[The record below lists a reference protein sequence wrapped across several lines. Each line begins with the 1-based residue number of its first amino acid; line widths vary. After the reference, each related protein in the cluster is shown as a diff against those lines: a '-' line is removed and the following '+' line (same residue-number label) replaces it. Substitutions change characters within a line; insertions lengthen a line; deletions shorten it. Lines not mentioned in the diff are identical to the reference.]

1 VASKKPAA
9 KKPKA
14 KKKSASSRKPAG
26 TRSGDTAPVPSD
38 DELRLA
44 YQIAVRNRSMDERVV
59 RLLSQG
65 KVKFAI
71 YGPGEEIHATATA
84 LAWLKATDGGKNFGF
99 CGHYRS
105 GTLYAMWCE
114 LTGRPD
120 FAKDVLRQQ
129 YSRATDPFSGGRNMV
144 NHLLDLDRGLL
155 PIQSPLGMNLGK
167 AAGYA
172 QSMKLNGISDGFTA
186 ASIGDG
192 TTAEIDLHDAMNA
205 ISVWSLPTCVAVT
218 DNAIAISTQAEDG
231 RGIKN
236 FEAYARAFDLEFF
249 SCDGRDFWACY
260 ETAYQVATYC
270 RTQQKGCLWHVHNMP
285 RLNGHS
291 SAGNYR
297 FDLEQDDPILSFGQQ
312 LVERGLFDETDICKR
327 VDGEGADYFAHHD
340 LGSVMGQEDQQVAA
354 WMVEVEAEPEPE
366 PSSIHQWI
374 RPAFPDCSDPKD
386 LGSRH
391 PTSVTYAGALR
402 AAQRDIFETYPS
414 AIWGQD
420 VGQLGGVMQATAGLK
435 DLYPDRVIDA
445 PINEPL
451 ILGTAV
457 GASMYPD
464 MRVLPEIQFGDYALN
479 AYHWLVHMGNLYW
492 SSIGQVSPAVI
503 LRMPTDPFG
512 GGAIYHSM
520 SVDGMF
526 SPIPG
531 LVLVMPSTSYDAYG
545 LLMSAADYGG
555 PVVFLEPKYC
565 YRRSLGPAFPDEP
578 AADDKVAIKE
588 LKTLIRKGGIPDV
601 GKGVRVPLGKGI
613 VRREGSDLTI
623 VSWGRGAI
631 FSEELAPKL
640 AEDGISAEVIDLRT
654 IVPPDM
660 DLVMTSVQK
669 TGRLLVVADDRP
681 FAGFHREIQSQVAEA
696 LPGVPVKAVG
706 MENVPAIAQSE
717 ALEEATAL
725 NPERIEAAAH
735 ALLGQAVSD
744 GASGPAGWNWVP
756 PRYFVG

>member
-1 VASKKPAA
+1 MAA
-9 KKPKA
+9 KKAKA
-14 KKKSASSRKPAG
+14 P
-26 TRSGDTAPVPSD
+26 
-38 DELRLA
+38 ELSTDQLLLA
-44 YQIAVRNRSMDERVV
+44 YRIAVRNRSMDERVV

-84 LAWLKATDGGKNFGF
+84 LAWHKATEGGKDFGF

-105 GTLYAMWCE
+105 GTLYAMWSE
-114 LTGRPD
+114 LCGRPD
-120 FAKDVLRQQ
+120 FARDVLRQQ

-144 NHLLDLDRGLL
+144 NHLEDIGRGLL

-167 AAGYA
+167 AVGYA
-172 QSMKLNGISDGFTA
+172 QAMRLNGTEAGFTA
-186 ASIGDG
+186 AAIGDG

-205 ISVWSLPTCVAVT
+205 ISVWSLPTCVMVT
-218 DNAIAISTQAEDG
+218 DNHIAISTGPQDG

-236 FEAYARAFDLEFF
+236 FEAYAKAFDLQFF
-249 SCDGRDFWACY
+249 HCDGRDFFACY
-260 ETAYQVATYC
+260 ETAFAVATYC
-270 RTQQKGCLWHVHNMP
+270 RGQQRGALWHVENVP

-297 FDLEQDDPILSFGQQ
+297 FDLEQDDPILDFGAL
-312 LVERGLFDETDICKR
+312 LVEREVLTAGEVCTRIK
-327 VDGEGADYFAHHD
+327 GEGADYFAHHA
-340 LGSVMGQEDQQVAA
+340 LGTIMEEEDARVAA
-354 WMVEVEAEPEPE
+354 WMKATESEPHPEPQG
-366 PSSIHQWI
+366 IHEWI
-374 RPAFPDCSDPKD
+374 RPPFPEYSEPED
-386 LGSRH
+386 LNDR
-391 PTSVTYAGALR
+391 PTTNVTYAGALR
-402 AAQRDIFETYPS
+402 AAMLEVLETYPS
-414 AIWGQD
+414 GIWGQD

-435 DLYPDRVIDA
+435 DRFSARVIDA

-451 ILGTAV
+451 IVGTAV
-457 GASMYPD
+457 GAALYPGF
-464 MRVLPEIQFGDYALN
+464 RALPEIQFADYSLN

-492 SSIGQVSPAVI
+492 SSLGQVCPSVI

-520 SVDGMF
+520 SVDGFF

-545 LLMSAADYGG
+545 LLLSAAEYGG

-565 YRRSLGPAFPDEP
+565 YRRSLGPAFSDEP
-578 AADDKVAIKE
+578 EASDKTAVKA
-588 LKTLIRKGGIPDV
+588 LKDQIRKGGIPTI

-613 VRREGSDLTI
+613 VRRTGSDLTM
-623 VSWGRGAI
+623 VGWGRGAL
-631 FSEELAPKL
+631 FSEEVAQTLS
-640 AEDGISAEVIDLRT
+640 EEGISAEVIDLRT

-660 DLVMTSVQK
+660 DLVLRSVQK

-696 LPGVPVKAVG
+696 FPGIPTRAVG
-706 MENVPAIAQSE
+706 MKNVPAIAQSE
-717 ALEEATAL
+717 ILEEATVL

-735 ALLGQAVSD
+735 TLLAQSRTQGGTGV
-744 GASGPAGWNWVP
+744 GGWHWVP
-756 PRYFVG
+756 PRYYVG